1 MSAGR
6 IVEQGSALQVLASP
20 SHAYTRELIAATPHL
35 PGELQP
41 V

>member
-1 MSAGR
+1 
-6 IVEQGSALQVLASP
+6 VLSSP